1 MAFDK
6 ELVAAKLRRW
16 EKYLRE
22 YRLPEWDRLPDLGL
36 YMEQVTVLMRQYL
49 DYLPPELKE
58 EQFITASTINNYVR
72 MKIMPEP
79 RRKRYYRIH
88 LAYLIV
94 ILTLKQSLSITMIRD
109 LLPPDQPEEE
119 MEAFYRMYTARHRI
133 VSEYFVQQVRAAAGS
148 ILDHEQPSQTAVE
161 NASDLIHRV
170 CHGGRSDPPAGGKAV
185 AAGGT
190 EHVGGGA
197 RRRTGARLPGSAGAG
212 GADSRGCRGGG
223 SMQQLMMLR
232 PAAPVTPRPL
242 PAGYAF
248 VPFGGT
254 QAEISD
260 WLTVCAAGLLPNTD
274 AHWFEDSIRNYP
286 DLDPA
291 RDLFFVTDAGGARIA
306 TSAAVRHADGT
317 GYIHMVG
324 ALPACRGKGIGHAML
339 AHALEELQARAC
351 PVVTLTTDDHRLA
364 AIKTYLDAGFRPVLR
379 YDPDSD
385 MRARWDAV
393 IAALGYEPVAYL
405 QET

>member
-161 NASDLIHRV
+161 NASDLIIA
-170 CHGGRSDPPAGGKAV
+170 SAMAGGLTRLLAEKLLLLEGQNTSE
-185 AAGGT
+185 AA
-190 EHVGGGA
+190 
-197 RRRTGARLPGSAGAG
+197 
-212 GADSRGCRGGG
+212 
-223 SMQQLMMLR
+223 
-232 PAAPVTPRPL
+232 PAAEPTPDC
-242 PAGYAF
+242 PAQ
-248 VPFGGT
+248 PEPEEPT
-254 QAEISD
+254 AE
-260 WLTVCAAGLLPNTD
+260 TVGEA
-274 AHWFEDSIRNYP
+274 E
-286 DLDPA
+286 
-291 RDLFFVTDAGGARIA
+291 
-306 TSAAVRHADGT
+306 
-317 GYIHMVG
+317 
-324 ALPACRGKGIGHAML
+324 AC
-339 AHALEELQARAC
+339 
-351 PVVTLTTDDHRLA
+351 
-364 AIKTYLDAGFRPVLR
+364 
-379 YDPDSD
+379 SSS
-385 MRARWDAV
+385 
-393 IAALGYEPVAYL
+393 
-405 QET
+405 

>member
-109 LLPPDQPEEE
+109 LLPSDQPEEE

-161 NASDLIHRV
+161 NASDLIIAV

-185 AAGGT
+185 AAGRT

-212 GADSRGCRGGG
+212 GADSRDCRGGG

-405 QET
+405 QEM